1 VPADLAGL
9 RGDNDQPRTERAS
22 GLALRSASARSN
34 ASHSSLVKPSI
45 AISPS
50 LGNGRARRNASR
62 GKTTNLGKLN
72 VVIPP
77 TDERF
82 SARQGH
88 WYRIENNELA
98 EHLLSGMTS
107 PRCCNSASSDRR
119 GRRRRNARSNRNAG
133 SRQRGH
139 RGVRHCRR
147 RDVAVVLCIE
157 ADRVSGVG
165 AVVVVSG
172 AVIVLADVGDVV
184 EMLDVPP
191 RSLRLSTG
199 RNRHPQPRA
208 RRRSLPILDRGD
220 SVQNGRSVGLRLD
233 LSTW

>member
-1 VPADLAGL
+1 MSEG
-9 RGDNDQPRTERAS
+9 
-22 GLALRSASARSN
+22 
-34 ASHSSLVKPSI
+34 
-45 AISPS
+45 
-50 LGNGRARRNASR
+50 
-62 GKTTNLGKLN
+62 TNLGKLN

-107 PRCCNSASSDRR
+107 PDVATRRHPTAGAAVVEMPSQIAMLAASSVVIGVSGIVVGEMLRRVVHR
-119 GRRRRNARSNRNAG
+119 GRQGA
-133 SRQRGH
+133 
-139 RGVRHCRR
+139 
-147 RDVAVVLCIE
+147 
-157 ADRVSGVG
+157 GVG

-172 AVIVLADVGDVV
+172 AVIVLADVGDVDDVV

-208 RRRSLPILDRGD
+208 RRRSLPILDRRD